1 MKNGQVTM
9 PLFQVCLQPFPKEH
23 KLIFAPHRTLR
34 PSGLDYSAWSGI
46 TKLP

>member
-9 PLFQVCLQPFPKEH
+9 PLFQVYLQFILKEH
-23 KLIFAPHRTLR
+23 RKIFSCHRTLR
-34 PSGLDYSAWSGI
+34 LSGLDYLAWLGI

>member
-9 PLFQVCLQPFPKEH
+9 PLFQVCLQLILKEH
-23 KLIFAPHRTLR
+23 KLIFASHRTLR
-34 PSGLDYSAWSGI
+34 LSGLDYSAWSGI

>member
-9 PLFQVCLQPFPKEH
+9 PLFQVYLKLILKEH
-23 KLIFAPHRTLR
+23 ILIFSSHRTLR
-34 PSGLDYSAWSGI
+34 LSGLDYSAWLGI